1 MRNPRDFIQPI
12 EEINPLK
19 IKYKRY
25 WKDVKR
31 KCIEGYWVDG
41 IYMTGNLYFYANL
54 GKILLNK
61 NGSKTKSVG
70 SPDIRDVEWKKSY
83 IFTEARGF
91 SGFELDDK
99 YTCSRWVDSINKAPD
114 EEDEENGIPSK
125 KQVIEDYIR
134 RKKIK
139 PFDVKNMNGDEF
151 PAWNK
156 IKFKEYVT
164 AREYLPRKHNK
175 DLGKPLYYNNAK
187 NVFDLEARRMGKSY
201 FAAVGLILHNF
212 LFDGAVDYDEYLN
225 ALKNKEPV
233 SSETVVG
240 AIDAKYT
247 KDLLSKVQLALDNLP
262 GGGTFNDTYYKCP
275 LDKQTRGTFAPG
287 KYVEAAYD
295 VKTKGGWVTKGS
307 KSKIHNRSFADNP
320 LAGNGTGPNLVV
332 FEEVGFMNNLK
343 ASLGAMKDATYNGTD
358 KFGVIW
364 MTGTGGEG
372 DSASISEPKDV
383 FYNPDQYDCLVFE
396 DEWEQAPNGI
406 GYFVPYD
413 YRLDDYRDEYGNIDL
428 VASRKEI
435 TRKRN
440 TLNKSRDTKALY
452 DEMQNNPIVPSEAF
466 LVESTNIFPVAEL
479 KAHLNWVKSKNT
491 ADIEGQC
498 GELTWERDNP
508 KPVWG
513 TTNHKPCWFGMSNRD
528 DITGCIQIW
537 EHPKGKPPY
546 CLYVAGVDP
555 YAQDEA
561 PSSVSLGS
569 TIIYKTMDIN
579 NPGVSHQPV
588 AEYTGR
594 PKTALE
600 YYENVRKLLIYYN
613 ADCLYENNINN
624 MMLYFRQKNALNL
637 LAKQP
642 TIIKALETT
651 TVQRQYGLMMNTQV
665 KKDIEIILRD
675 WLLEESGENVL
686 NLHKIYSVPILEELI
701 NYNKDG
707 NFDRV
712 IALMLCIVQ
721 KHQQH
726 RIKVNS
732 KPKRE
737 IDPFFSRKFY
747 R

>member
-247 KDLLSKVQLALDNLP
+247 
-262 GGGTFNDTYYKCP
+262 
-275 LDKQTRGTFAPG
+275 
-287 KYVEAAYD
+287 
-295 VKTKGGWVTKGS
+295 
-307 KSKIHNRSFADNP
+307 
-320 LAGNGTGPNLVV
+320 
-332 FEEVGFMNNLK
+332 
-343 ASLGAMKDATYNGTD
+343 
-358 KFGVIW
+358 
-364 MTGTGGEG
+364 
-372 DSASISEPKDV
+372 
-383 FYNPDQYDCLVFE
+383 
-396 DEWEQAPNGI
+396 
-406 GYFVPYD
+406 
-413 YRLDDYRDEYGNIDL
+413 
-428 VASRKEI
+428 
-435 TRKRN
+435 
-440 TLNKSRDTKALY
+440 
-452 DEMQNNPIVPSEAF
+452 
-466 LVESTNIFPVAEL
+466 
-479 KAHLNWVKSKNT
+479 
-491 ADIEGQC
+491 
-498 GELTWERDNP
+498 
-508 KPVWG
+508 
-513 TTNHKPCWFGMSNRD
+513 
-528 DITGCIQIW
+528 
-537 EHPKGKPPY
+537 
-546 CLYVAGVDP
+546 
-555 YAQDEA
+555 
-561 PSSVSLGS
+561 
-569 TIIYKTMDIN
+569 
-579 NPGVSHQPV
+579 
-588 AEYTGR
+588 
-594 PKTALE
+594 
-600 YYENVRKLLIYYN
+600 
-613 ADCLYENNINN
+613 
-624 MMLYFRQKNALNL
+624 
-637 LAKQP
+637 
-642 TIIKALETT
+642 
-651 TVQRQYGLMMNTQV
+651 
-665 KKDIEIILRD
+665 
-675 WLLEESGENVL
+675 
-686 NLHKIYSVPILEELI
+686 
-701 NYNKDG
+701 
-707 NFDRV
+707 
-712 IALMLCIVQ
+712 
-721 KHQQH
+721 
-726 RIKVNS
+726 
-732 KPKRE
+732 
-737 IDPFFSRKFY
+737 
-747 R
+747 